1 MDFWSRLIGGTNAP
15 AGNKHASPKSLQERL
30 ANFKRVHI
38 QLQELWQK
46 TGLRPSNGS
55 AGLLH
60 LRNLNRILQEETH
73 SAAPHMCMQYVATSQ
88 AFNLIA
94 LIGSASLSAE
104 TTREAIRFFSLV
116 IDSEEEDFLEDEAFA
131 DQLISFV
138 HAATTGANNMIPD
151 TETEPIELLFTIA
164 AKLRQRPTIPVAWFR
179 LSRDTTRKRPSQT
192 SVSIPKSQEFPLMDL
207 LLGYVHNNGKI
218 GDFARTGLLYILEL
232 AGRADKLEK
241 WIIES
246 ELATMMASGLG
257 ALYSQ
262 LSSKVSLSY
271 PADSKPPVLAFSDV
285 IEPDHQGDAE
295 PIFSTTLQAN
305 LSTFASFLN
314 FWQDVL
320 ERCPSDDIKAT
331 LLDHFDFL
339 FLRPLL
345 YVLPNTPAC
354 TPPNAQSRYPSLV
367 ESSDNDSGSSVA
379 VLTYLTYILEKLNE
393 TSVIRLLLRYML
405 AAPAQP
411 SPVKK
416 PSRPSTLAQRR
427 KSETLISNNAH
438 RSDDPSPDLVTLTNI
453 LHCYLMSRNQQ
464 TVTAS
469 LRLLATLL
477 RSWHEF
483 ANTTLMKIQS
493 SHSASSKRP
502 KSMHDQQLNVLYS
515 LAEDLLDDEALEAL
529 YESHLQDAQIMLET
543 HPCSAPQLLFPYD
556 EILEKI
562 VPKKRSIQ
570 RMIIPDDLLVTCL
583 LSLLENF
590 LVNDIEVNLSLSETL
605 ATLASCKET
614 SLEGW
619 LMSSPSEA
627 LVDDGAKN
635 EDRRESTGSSRKEP
649 DASPVFA
656 RLESLVERID
666 RLRQDIQDFDIHLS
680 ERRHIFKVGGEI
692 DDILA
697 GIPSRKSHESHGQ
710 RKRSAQKDRTAV
722 SSISGRLEA
731 SRDVSRST
739 SPRGRQGGHSS
750 GNYPQPK
757 SVVGHLSHLHLSPSP
772 SSSSPLERTYSPSPL
787 RAQSISTTASSR
799 LPSPRGPPDALRQKI
814 RLKITTLG
822 SRGQPRGS
830 GGSETSSL
838 YSESVKAGSAVVGGG
853 EEKEISLSHLLT
865 NVIILQEFILELA
878 AIIQVRASLFGEVG
892 L

>member
-1 MDFWSRLIGGTNAP
+1 M
-15 AGNKHASPKSLQERL
+15 
-30 ANFKRVHI
+30 
-38 QLQELWQK
+38 ELWQK
-46 TGLRPSNGS
+46 TGLRPPNGP

-88 AFNLIA
+88 AFILVT

-138 HAATTGANNMIPD
+138 RAATAAGANNTTPD

-179 LSRDTTRKRPSQT
+179 SSRDTSRRRPSQT
-192 SVSIPKSQEFPLMDL
+192 SVLIPKSQEFPLMYL
-207 LLGYVHNNGKI
+207 LLGYVHNSGKI

-295 PIFSTTLQAN
+295 PIFSATLQAN

-320 ERCPSDDIKAT
+320 ERCPSDDIKAS

-345 YVLPNTPAC
+345 
-354 TPPNAQSRYPSLV
+354 YPSLV

-411 SPVKK
+411 PPPVKK

-438 RSDDPSPDLVTLTNI
+438 RIDDPSPDLVTLTNI
-453 LHCYLMSRNQQ
+453 LQGYLMSRNQQ

-483 ANTTLMKIQS
+483 ANTTLMKVQA
-493 SHSASSKRP
+493 SHNASSKRP
-502 KSMHDQQLNVLYS
+502 KLLHDQQLNVLYS
-515 LAEDLLDDEALEAL
+515 LAEDLLDDEAFEAL
-529 YESHLQDAQIMLET
+529 YESHLQDAQFMLET

-556 EILEKI
+556 DILEKI
-562 VPKKRSIQ
+562 VPKKRPIQ
-570 RMIIPDDLLVTCL
+570 RMIVPDDLLVTCL
-583 LSLLENF
+583 LALLENF

-605 ATLASCKET
+605 ATLASCRET

-619 LMSSPSEA
+619 LLSSPSEA
-627 LVDDGAKN
+627 FVDDGAKN
-635 EDRRESTGSSRKEP
+635 EDRRESTGSSRNEP
-649 DASPVFA
+649 YASPVFA

-666 RLRQDIQDFDIHLS
+666 RLRRDIQDFDIHLA

-697 GIPSRKSHESHGQ
+697 GIPPSRKSHESHEQ

-722 SSISGRLEA
+722 GSISGRLEA
-731 SRDVSRST
+731 SRDVSPST
-739 SPRGRQGGHSS
+739 SPRGRQEGHSS
-750 GNYPQPK
+750 GNHPQPK
-757 SVVGHLSHLHLSPSP
+757 SVVGRLSHLHLSPPP

-787 RAQSISTTASSR
+787 RAQSISTTASSP

-814 RLKITTLG
+814 GLKITPLG
-822 SRGQPRGS
+822 SRRQPRES
-830 GGSETSSL
+830 GGSETSSS
-838 YSESVKAGSAVVGGG
+838 YSESFKAASDVVGGG
-853 EEKEISLSHLLT
+853 EEREISLSHLLT

-878 AIIQVRASLFGEVG
+878 AIVQVRASLYGEVG
-892 L
+892 LS

>member
-1 MDFWSRLIGGTNAP
+1 
-15 AGNKHASPKSLQERL
+15 
-30 ANFKRVHI
+30 
-38 QLQELWQK
+38 
-46 TGLRPSNGS
+46 
-55 AGLLH
+55 
-60 LRNLNRILQEETH
+60 
-73 SAAPHMCMQYVATSQ
+73 MCMQYVATSQ
-88 AFNLIA
+88 AFILITS
-94 LIGSASLSAE
+94 IGSASLSAE

-138 HAATTGANNMIPD
+138 RAAAAGANNTTPD

-179 LSRDTTRKRPSQT
+179 PSRDTTRRRPSQT
-192 SVSIPKSQEFPLMDL
+192 SVAIPKSQEFPLMYL
-207 LLGYVHNNGKI
+207 LLGYVHNSGKI

-285 IEPDHQGDAE
+285 IEPDHRGDAE
-295 PIFSTTLQAN
+295 PLFSTTLQAN

-320 ERCPSDDIKAT
+320 ERCPSDDIKAS

-345 YVLPNTPAC
+345 
-354 TPPNAQSRYPSLV
+354 YPSLV

-379 VLTYLTYILEKLNE
+379 VLTYLTYILETLNE
-393 TSVIRLLLRYML
+393 TSVIRLLLGYML
-405 AAPAQP
+405 AAPVQP
-411 SPVKK
+411 SPPVKK

-427 KSETLISNNAH
+427 KSETLISNNA
-438 RSDDPSPDLVTLTNI
+438 RRIDDPSPDLVTLTNI
-453 LHCYLMSRNQQ
+453 LQGYLMSRNQQ

-477 RSWHEF
+477 RLWHEF
-483 ANTTLMKIQS
+483 TNTTLMKVQA
-493 SHSASSKRP
+493 SHNASSKRP
-502 KSMHDQQLNVLYS
+502 KSIHDQQLNVLYS

-529 YESHLQDAQIMLET
+529 YESHLQDAQVMLET
-543 HPCSAPQLLFPYD
+543 HPCSAPQLFFPYD

-570 RMIIPDDLLVTCL
+570 RMIVPDDPLVTCL
-583 LSLLENF
+583 LALLENF

-605 ATLASCKET
+605 ATLASCRET

-619 LMSSPSEA
+619 LLSSQSEA
-627 LVDDGAKN
+627 LIDDGAKY
-635 EDRRESTGSSRKEP
+635 EDRRDSTGSSRKEP

-656 RLESLVERID
+656 WLESLVERID
-666 RLRQDIQDFDIHLS
+666 RLRRDIQDFDIHLA

-697 GIPSRKSHESHGQ
+697 GIPPSRKSHESHEQ
-710 RKRSAQKDRTAV
+710 RKRFAQKDRTAV
-722 SSISGRLEA
+722 GSISGRLEA
-731 SRDVSRST
+731 SRDVSPST
-739 SPRGRQGGHSS
+739 SPRGRQDGHSS
-750 GNYPQPK
+750 GNHPQPK
-757 SVVGHLSHLHLSPSP
+757 SVVGRLSHLHLSPPP

-787 RAQSISTTASSR
+787 RAQSISTTASSP

-814 RLKITTLG
+814 RLRITTPG
-822 SRGQPRGS
+822 SRRQPRES
-830 GGSETSSL
+830 GGSETSSS
-838 YSESVKAGSAVVGGG
+838 YSESFKAGSDFVAGG
-853 EEKEISLSHLLT
+853 EEREISLSHLLT

-878 AIIQVRASLFGEVG
+878 AVVQVRASLFGEVG